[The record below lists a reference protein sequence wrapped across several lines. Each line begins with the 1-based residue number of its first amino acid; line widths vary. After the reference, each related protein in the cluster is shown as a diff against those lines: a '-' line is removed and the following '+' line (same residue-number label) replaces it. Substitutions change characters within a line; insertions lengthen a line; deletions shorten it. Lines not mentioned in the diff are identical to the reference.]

1 MDRNNSSKNPEI
13 TKLMQTEKFPEN
25 LVKRGLKLKAG
36 KLYQYQFKIPPS
48 QGGHRGF
55 KVHRYRNPP
64 NPLYQRGNSI
74 SVLEYKQLIQ
84 GRRYLIQDKEAS
96 PVGKKEIFVGDSK
109 VFLRTFK
116 GHRKGRDN
124 ENGNILNVKLGNN
137 SNSNHNIFQ
146 EKEINLDNSRT
157 THVESQTLKEFVKS
171 HYEPMEGVVRFYTE
185 MSEENSV
192 KVLLNS
198 RLGIAKLLFL
208 STQNNFQINS
218 SVIQNLI
225 NTLNSLG
232 FSNVSVGYNN
242 YYGEGKNGDN
252 QSFRGNRS
260 SKFITVTEVEAEDE
274 ELMVR
279 GGIDIMV

>member
-1 MDRNNSSKNPEI
+1 
-13 TKLMQTEKFPEN
+13 
-25 LVKRGLKLKAG
+25 
-36 KLYQYQFKIPPS
+36 
-48 QGGHRGF
+48 
-55 KVHRYRNPP
+55 
-64 NPLYQRGNSI
+64 
-74 SVLEYKQLIQ
+74 
-84 GRRYLIQDKEAS
+84 
-96 PVGKKEIFVGDSK
+96 
-109 VFLRTFK
+109 
-116 GHRKGRDN
+116 
-124 ENGNILNVKLGNN
+124 
-137 SNSNHNIFQ
+137 
-146 EKEINLDNSRT
+146 LDNSRT

>member
-1 MDRNNSSKNPEI
+1 
-13 TKLMQTEKFPEN
+13 MQF
-25 LVKRGLKLKAG
+25 
-36 KLYQYQFKIPPS
+36 I
-48 QGGHRGF
+48 
-55 KVHRYRNPP
+55 NPP

-74 SVLEYKQLIQ
+74 SVLEYKQLVQ
-84 GRRYLIQDKEAS
+84 GRRYLIQDREAS
-96 PVGKKEIFVGDSK
+96 PAGKKEVFVRNKK
-109 VFLRTFK
+109 VYLKIFK
-116 GHRKGRDN
+116 GRRKEGEKGD
-124 ENGNILNVKLGNN
+124 ILNVKLSDN
-137 SNSNHNIFQ
+137 SNSSHNNFHG
-146 EKEINLDNSRT
+146 KEIDLDNSRA
-157 THVESQTLKEFVKS
+157 THVKSQTLKEFVKS

-208 STQNNFQINS
+208 STQNNFQISS

-242 YYGEGKNGDN
+242 YYGEGKNGGN